1 MPTELSD
8 PEARQIVYIVDDDAA
23 ARADLAGFVRESGFQ
38 PVTYASGTDFL
49 KQPLEPDSACIL
61 LDYHMHGL
69 DGLGTLSE
77 MRRRNILI
85 PTIMM
90 NGQDNVR
97 LAVEAMKLGAF
108 DFIEKPHDAGSLEAS
123 LREACERSR
132 ELQEKSEERA
142 HAQELIDTLTPRERD
157 VFNLLILGYSTKQV
171 ARELDLS
178 PRTVD
183 VYRAGLYHKT
193 NSSGVA
199 ELVRLAFHANILD

>member
-1 MPTELSD
+1 MPADSSD
-8 PEARQIVYIVDDDAA
+8 AEDKQIVYIVDDDAGT
-23 ARADLAGFVRESGFQ
+23 RESLADLVRDSGFQ
-38 PVTYASGTDFL
+38 PITYASGTDFL
-49 KQPLEPDSACIL
+49 KHAPEPDSACIL

-69 DGLGTLSE
+69 DGLSTLSE

-90 NGQDNVR
+90 NGKENVR

-108 DFIEKPHDAGSLEAS
+108 DFIEKPHDAGSLQVS
-123 LREACERSR
+123 LREARERSR

-142 HAQELIDTLTPRERD
+142 HAMEILDSLTPRERD
-157 VFNLLILGYSTKQV
+157 VFHLLILGHSTKQV

-183 VYRAGLYHKT
+183 VYRAGLYQKT
-193 NSSGVA
+193 NSSGIA
-199 ELVRLAFHANILD
+199 ELVRLAFHAGILE